1 MNNTE
6 SNIKGLQDSISWL
19 NETADQ
25 GKEFVIEQ
33 APLYAQ
39 EYLSF
44 TRLNYAVD
52 LSSSVLICLTSVSV
66 IIFLIKKRKFKLSF
80 FEVWDNWWNA
90 NNGEAGD
97 GAYFFLIIFS
107 TIAFLLSLAITVLH
121 VNRLLKVIVAPRVVL
136 LEHVSSL
143 IN

>member
-6 SNIKGLQDSISWL
+6 SQTKGLQDSISWL
-19 NETADQ
+19 NETANQ

-44 TRLNYAVD
+44 TRFTYAID
-52 LSSSVLICLTSVSV
+52 LSFCVLICSASVSA
-66 IIFLIKKRKFKLSF
+66 IILLIKKRKSKLSF
-80 FEVWDNWWNA
+80 FEAFDNWWN
-90 NNGEAGD
+90 GEEGS
-97 GAYFFLIIFS
+97 GAYYFLIIVS
-107 TIAFLLSLAITVLH
+107 TIAFLLSLAITGLH
-121 VNRLLKVIVAPRVVL
+121 VGRLLKVIVAPRVVL